1 MDRRELLK
9 MIAIVTGGAVVGG
22 ELMLTGCK
30 TGAKSEAGFSA
41 SQISLLDEIGETIIP
56 ATTVP
61 GAKAA
66 QIGEFMK
73 VMITDCYTQAEQDVF
88 MKGISSLEEA
98 CKKANSKSYMDCT
111 PQQRHDF
118 LITLEK
124 EATEYNKGR
133 DERNKA
139 KTGKIGACARS
150 HINSRCGSFHRTG
163 GQEDGSHGHR
173 SG

>member
-56 ATTVP
+56 ATNVP
-61 GAKAA
+61 GARSA
-66 QIGEFMK
+66 
-73 VMITDCYTQAEQDVF
+73 
-88 MKGISSLEEA
+88 SS
-98 CKKANSKSYMDCT
+98 
-111 PQQRHDF
+111 
-118 LITLEK
+118 
-124 EATEYNKGR
+124 
-133 DERNKA
+133 
-139 KTGKIGACARS
+139 ARRKL
-150 HINSRCGSFHRTG
+150 NA
-163 GQEDGSHGHR
+163 